1 MAAVEG
7 GLEASQRGVVGRYR
21 PLAQNELSEML
32 TRQADMRGLFISAA
46 LITITQLR
54 SSTRRTRGSPSTA
67 NENDG
72 TTCSMGPNSS
82 WTKQGLS

>member
-7 GLEASQRGVVGRYR
+7 GLEASQRGVVGRDR

-32 TRQADMRGLFISAA
+32 TRQADMCGLFISAA

-54 SSTRRTRGSPSTA
+54 SSTRRNPRVA
-67 NENDG
+67 VDG
-72 TTCSMGPNSS
+72 QRERRLPVP
-82 WTKQGLS
+82 

>member
-1 MAAVEG
+1 MLASDAVEG
-7 GLEASQRGVVGRYR
+7 GLEARQRGVVGRER

-54 SSTRRTRGSPSTA
+54 SSTRRTAGRRRRPTR
-67 NENDG
+67 
-72 TTCSMGPNSS
+72 TTP
-82 WTKQGLS
+82 